1 MHRFTSTLLI
11 TLSLATATG
20 HGSVRWTGTRLGDGT
35 IRFQVQDLASG
46 VVEHRDLH
54 PEGMRLDRHIMVA
67 LDVDADSGR
76 QGLSMVWTD
85 QNNIVQADRIDLINV
100 VDEAFTVDT
109 AQFRVNEEYVQPAR
123 VDESMTD
130 AIARFEIDP
139 TVGFGELFNV
149 LETDRQQ
156 VDPVL
161 GLPGD
166 VDADGR
172 VMIID
177 LLAVISAWDSAC
189 VDGGDCLGD
198 ANSDG
203 YVGVGDILLVL
214 QHLGETQATSADTPA
229 RLIHFQLVGGSW
241 TDDDNHIH
249 PQIFND
255 TEGWNPLL
263 ENNLAVIEE
272 HAASGWDLWLH
283 NPGGYWYDHD
293 YTWRAPQG
301 ESQPMVFEQMAFARE
316 HRPGLLELDS
326 IREWM
331 ADRNGRMYGYVGL
344 PRTFAS
350 QTDDWTEQPEHGSP
364 ELIAKWYG
372 DLLQQGFRGVG
383 HDASAHHPADSEWIT
398 GMLPE
403 LRSRG
408 IEVFLESIPKRD
420 KPHLLGQSVVAEH
433 RLWLEFSEGHPEMFY
448 SQAEIEAAGGR
459 AIHLV
464 SWPVNMAPGD
474 SGFDPDFNV
483 HQWQYDTARTLLE
496 EGHTVALS
504 LAALARKGYDVAS
517 LVAAAN

>member
-1 MHRFTSTLLI
+1 MYRFTSTLLI

-20 HGSVRWTGTRLGDGT
+20 HGSVRWTGTRLSDGT
-35 IRFQVQDLASG
+35 IRFQIQDLTSG
-46 VVEHRDLH
+46 VVKHRDLH
-54 PEGMRLDRHIMVA
+54 SEGVRLDRHIMVA
-67 LDVDADSGR
+67 LDIDADSGR

-85 QNNIVQADRIDLINV
+85 QDNIVKADRIDLLNV
-100 VDEAFTVDT
+100 VEENFTVET
-109 AQFRVNEEYVQPAR
+109 AQFRINENGVKPAR

-139 TVGFGELFNV
+139 TGGVGELFNV

-156 VDPVL
+156 VDPVF

-177 LLAVISAWDSAC
+177 LLAVIGAWDSSC
-189 VDGGDCLGD
+189 IDGGDCPGD

-203 YVGVGDILLVL
+203 FVGVGDILLVL
-214 QHLGETQATSADTPA
+214 EHLGETQATSADTPA

-255 TEGWNPLL
+255 TDGWNPLL
-263 ENNLAVIEE
+263 DNNLAIIED
-272 HAASGWDLWLH
+272 HAPSGWDLWLH

-301 ESQPMVFEQMAFARE
+301 ESQPMVFEQMAFARD

-326 IREWM
+326 IRDWM

-464 SWPVNMAPGD
+464 SWPVNMAPGEE
-474 SGFDPDFNV
+474 GYDPDFNL
-483 HQWQYDTARTLLE
+483 HQWQYHTAMTLLE

-504 LAALARKGYDVAS
+504 LSALARNGYDVAP